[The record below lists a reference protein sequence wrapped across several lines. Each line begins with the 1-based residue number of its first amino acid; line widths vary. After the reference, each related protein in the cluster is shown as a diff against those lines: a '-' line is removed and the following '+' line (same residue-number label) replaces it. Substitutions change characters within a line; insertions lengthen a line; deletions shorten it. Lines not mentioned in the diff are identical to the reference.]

1 MSEYTL
7 HVPAMSCASC
17 ETMVREAVTRLPGV
31 ATVEADAETGTVT
44 VTGEPDSRERA
55 AQAINESG
63 YPVEQ

>member
-1 MSEYTL
+1 
-7 HVPAMSCASC
+7 
-17 ETMVREAVTRLPGV
+17 MVREAVTRLPGV

>member
-31 ATVEADAETGTVT
+31 ASVDADAETGTVT
-44 VTGEPDSRERA
+44 VTGETDTRERA
-55 AQAINESG
+55 VRAITESG
-63 YPVEQ
+63 YPVEE

>member
-17 ETMVREAVTRLPGV
+17 ETMVREAATRLPGV
-31 ATVEADAETGTVT
+31 ATVDADAETGTVT
-44 VTGEPDSRERA
+44 VVGDPATRERA
-55 AQAINESG
+55 ARAITESG